1 MSRSIPL
8 VYEQLAELLAY
19 PVDPMGPSAR
29 RLAASLVRWSPQSA
43 AALEEF
49 SRAVEPLS
57 TGRLEEI
64 YTATFDLNPSCYP
77 YAGYQLFGDGYKRGE
92 FLVKLK
98 EKYREHGIR
107 EGGELADHLSVC
119 LRFLAK
125 VAPGSREERDMVGEC
140 MVPVVKKM
148 AENFEGSRNPANP
161 YRHLLVALLR
171 LLEDRF
177 AELSR
182 EEVTI

>member
-1 MSRSIPL
+1 MTL

-19 PVDPMGPSAR
+19 PVDPVGPGAR
-29 RLAASLVRWSPQSA
+29 RLAARLAESSPHSA

-98 EKYREHGIR
+98 ERYREHGVR
-107 EGGELADHLSVC
+107 EEGELADHLCVC
-119 LRFLAK
+119 LRYLARL
-125 VAPGSREERDMVGEC
+125 APGSEEEREMVGEC
-140 MVPVVKKM
+140 MVPVVRKM
-148 AENFEGSRNPANP
+148 VDNLEGSRNQANP

-171 LLEDRF
+171 LLEERF
-177 AELSR
+177 SQFSR

>member
-1 MSRSIPL
+1 M

-19 PVDPMGPSAR
+19 PVDPIGPRAR
-29 RLAASLVRWSPQSA
+29 RLAVRLAPSSPEAA

-64 YTATFDLNPSCYP
+64 FTATFDLNPSCYP

-98 EKYREHGIR
+98 EKYREHGIC
-107 EGGELADHLSVC
+107 EGGELADHLSIC
-119 LRFLAK
+119 LRYLAK
-125 VAPGSREERDMVGEC
+125 LAPGSEEEREIVAEC

-148 AENFEGSRNPANP
+148 VDNVEGSGNPPNP
-161 YRHLLVALLR
+161 YRHLLLALLR
-171 LLEDRF
+171 LLEVRLTEF
-177 AELSR
+177 SR